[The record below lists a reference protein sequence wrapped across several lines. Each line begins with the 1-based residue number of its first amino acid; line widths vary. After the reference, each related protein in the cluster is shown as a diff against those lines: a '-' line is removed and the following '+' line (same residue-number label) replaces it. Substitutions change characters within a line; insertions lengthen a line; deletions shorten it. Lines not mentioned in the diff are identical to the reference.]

1 MSVGDSTVSLPSA
14 DMLVDLSRSVTTAR
28 LLSGVI
34 HEVNNALLVI
44 SGTVE
49 LLETRTDLPDAVVRA
64 LERLR
69 RQSSRAAA
77 ALAEVLA
84 FTHAP
89 PDERAEV
96 TLRDVASA
104 AVELRRFAVS
114 RAGLSIQLAP
124 GTEPCVVRGNRGAL
138 QQAILNMII
147 KAEQTLAG
155 TGGRILVE
163 AGTSGDWATVRV
175 SDEGQGARG
184 DRDTMFEPFLATRS
198 ASDMTGLGLFA
209 ARVIVE
215 AHGGTLGVDEEVAG
229 TSLLIR
235 VPALQ
240 LQLRS
245 DPPVRGA

>member
-1 MSVGDSTVSLPSA
+1 
-14 DMLVDLSRSVTTAR
+14 MLVDLSRSVTTAR
-28 LLSGVI
+28 LLSGVV

-49 LLETRTDLPDAVVRA
+49 LLEARKDLPEPVVRA
-64 LERLR
+64 LDRLR

-89 PDERAEV
+89 LDERVEV

-138 QQAILNMII
+138 QQAILNLII
-147 KAEQTLAG
+147 KAEQALAG
-155 TGGRILVE
+155 TGGRIMVE
-163 AGTSGDWATVRV
+163 AGTSGDWVTVRV
-175 SDEGQGARG
+175 SDEGQGVRG
-184 DRDTMFEPFLATRS
+184 ERDTMFEPFVATRP
-198 ASDMTGLGLFA
+198 ASDTAGLGLFA
-209 ARVIVE
+209 ARMIVE
-215 AHGGTLGVDEEVAG
+215 AHGGTLALDEEAAG
-229 TSLLIR
+229 SSLLIR
-235 VPALQ
+235 VPALYATP
-240 LQLRS
+240 S
-245 DPPVRGA
+245 ST

>member
-1 MSVGDSTVSLPSA
+1 
-14 DMLVDLSRSVTTAR
+14 MLVDLSRSVTTAR
-28 LLSGVI
+28 LLSGVV

-49 LLETRTDLPDAVVRA
+49 LLEARKDLPEPVARA

-89 PDERAEV
+89 LEERVEV

-114 RAGLSIQLAP
+114 RAGLTIHLEP
-124 GTEPCVVRGNRGAL
+124 GPEPCVVRGNRGAL
-138 QQAILNMII
+138 QQAILNLII
-147 KAEQTLAG
+147 RMEQALAG
-155 TGGRILVE
+155 TGGRITVE
-163 AGTSGDWATVRV
+163 AAASGGWVTVRV
-175 SDEGQGARG
+175 SDDGRG
-184 DRDTMFEPFLATRS
+184 VRGERDAMFKPFDATRP
-198 ASDMTGLGLFA
+198 ASDTTGLGLFA
-209 ARVIVE
+209 ARAIAE
-215 AHGGTLGVDEEVAG
+215 AHGGTLALDEEAAG
-229 TSLLIR
+229 SSILIR

-240 LQLRS
+240 LG
-245 DPPVRGA
+245 P